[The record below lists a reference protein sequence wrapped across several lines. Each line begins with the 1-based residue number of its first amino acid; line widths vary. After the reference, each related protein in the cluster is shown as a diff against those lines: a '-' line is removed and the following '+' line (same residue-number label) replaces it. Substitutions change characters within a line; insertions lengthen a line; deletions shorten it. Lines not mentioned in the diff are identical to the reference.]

1 MNGYVRPEIKVPKV
15 ESVANADF
23 ANATEQVS
31 EKSPQRISETSHVL
45 PSLDPNTAIQ
55 QASGDLAISDQQ
67 IILEKVEQVLA
78 QDMDNVFLS
87 LDVSQQIAFKKRG
100 EETSRQ
106 IVKLLSKGSV
116 PLKKIVNLIVAWLR
130 VIPNVNRFYLEQEAK
145 IKADRIMKLTI
156 KK

>member
-1 MNGYVRPEIKVPKV
+1 MNGYIRPEIKAPKV
-15 ESVANADF
+15 ESVSNADF
-23 ANATEQVS
+23 ANTAEQLS
-31 EKSPQRISETSHVL
+31 EQSPTRISETTNIL
-45 PSLDPNTAIQ
+45 PSIDPNITVQ
-55 QASGDLAISDQQ
+55 QTTSGINNSDQQ

-78 QDMDNVFLS
+78 QDMDNIFLS

-100 EETSRQ
+100 EETSYQ
-106 IVKLLSKGSV
+106 IVKLLSKGTA

-145 IKADRIMKLTI
+145 IKADKIMKLTI

>member
-1 MNGYVRPEIKVPKV
+1 MNGYIRPEIKVPKV
-15 ESVANADF
+15 ESVTNADF
-23 ANATEQVS
+23 ANATEQS
-31 EKSPQRISETSHVL
+31 LEKSPQRISEANNVL
-45 PSLDPNTAIQ
+45 PSLDPNMTVQ
-55 QASGDLAISDQQ
+55 QATSGINASDQQ

-78 QDMDNVFLS
+78 QDMDNIFLS

-106 IVKLLSKGSV
+106 IVKLLSKGAV

-130 VIPNVNRFYLEQEAK
+130 IIPNINRFYLEQEAK
-145 IKADRIMKLTI
+145 IKADKIMKLTI